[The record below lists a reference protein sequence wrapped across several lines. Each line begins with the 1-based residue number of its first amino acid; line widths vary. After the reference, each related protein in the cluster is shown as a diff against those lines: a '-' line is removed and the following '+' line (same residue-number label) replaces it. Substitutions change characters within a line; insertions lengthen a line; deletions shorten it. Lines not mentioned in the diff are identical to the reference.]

1 MNPHTSAR
9 EAAAGSSVPCSISQ
23 LAACAVP
30 AEAIASVQAA
40 LISACLN
47 CSFSPICCSFLDVV
61 SKPDRAVALQKSRMV
76 SGFDVDVALLDQF
89 ADADD
94 AARHDLDSRIEL
106 WLFAK
111 LLRHALEGVAARG
124 EFHATLG
131 QRLDALGVDVLGK
144 HQAQTR

>member
-30 AEAIASVQAA
+30 AEAMASVQAA
-40 LISACLN
+40 ISACLN
-47 CSFSPICCSFLDVV
+47 CFFSPICCSLLDVV
-61 SKPDRAVALQKSRMV
+61 GKPDRAVALQESRTV
-76 SGFDVDVALLDQF
+76 SGFDVDVTLLDQF

-131 QRLDALGVDVLGK
+131 QRIDALGVDVLGK